1 MGISYNTSIAMDGLI
16 SFIDAANPRSYSGSG
31 NTSYDISGFGGTY
44 SLTSITLNSAN
55 YGSFSFNGTTSFA
68 QISYPSQIDT
78 GSPITLSMWAKW
90 LTTGTTTATIQTLV
104 DNNYQTSPGSIG
116 FFIQDRPDLGGVLE
130 WGAQPG
136 NGITRCTSASVVG
149 DNNWHQITATN
160 DGSISIL
167 YVDGVQSGL
176 ARTAAGV
183 GTKQSFITLGKWDF
197 SEIRFLNGNIAD
209 FKIYNRALTSAEV
222 KQNYNA
228 TKKRFGL

>member
-1 MGISYNTSIAMDGLI
+1 MGIAYNTSITMDGII

-31 NTSYDISGFGGTY
+31 NTAFDLSGIGASY
-44 SLTSITLNSAN
+44 SLSNITFNSNN
-55 YGSFSFNGTTSFA
+55 YGSFVFNGSNSFA
-68 QISYPSQIDT
+68 TLPYPSQIDT
-78 GSPITLSMWAKW
+78 GSPITLSMWVKW
-90 LTTGTTTATIQTLV
+90 LTVGTTTATIQTLV

-136 NGITRCTSASVVG
+136 NSITRCTSSTVVG
-149 DNNWHQITATN
+149 DNTWHQVTATN
-160 DGSISIL
+160 NGSISVL

-183 GTKQSFITLGKWDF
+183 GTKQTNITLGKWDF
-197 SEIRFLNGNIAD
+197 SENRFLNGNIAD
-209 FKIYNRALTSAEV
+209 FKIYNRGLSATEV
-222 KQNYNA
+222 LLNYHA